1 MVLTFYRAGRKRLFN
16 GIFDNS
22 TVSACNQPEICDAH
36 SSDLGECSRKP
47 AADPSATSFLPC
59 FQTAKPS
66 PKKGPMSTAKK
77 ANKNSTRKR
86 STITMAGIG
95 FPRSPSWNRV
105 LLALGPTI
113 DPTLGAT
120 KRGLTSLDV
129 ANNTAGYRKL
139 LPLLTFFICVT
150 YRLHRA
156 GPNDSSKRGPP
167 FWPGNLV
174 KRTTKVPTSNCPN
187 RPARSAKS
195 IPSTAVTRSP
205 AHPS

>member
-1 MVLTFYRAGRKRLFN
+1 MVLTFYPAGRKRFFS
-16 GIFDNS
+16 GIFGNS
-22 TVSACNQPEICDAH
+22 TISAFQQPEIGDAH
-36 SSDLGECSRKP
+36 SSDLAECSREP
-47 AADPSATSFLPC
+47 TADPSATSFLPC

-139 LPLLTFFICVT
+139 LPLLTFF
-150 YRLHRA
+150 HRRDK
-156 GPNDSSKRGPP
+156 PVSS
-167 FWPGNLV
+167 
-174 KRTTKVPTSNCPN
+174 
-187 RPARSAKS
+187 
-195 IPSTAVTRSP
+195 STARRSWQARAAILAWQSRKTGSKKSQHQAVSAAP
-205 AHPS
+205 QRPHNQFLPPP